1 MLDDQTD
8 HAYAQTPTLDSVVKC
23 IQGQLA
29 PPTLLETLQNLLES
43 PRQSDDDGPTSMAGI
58 PQHGIIWGN
67 ESERNREND

>member
-1 MLDDQTD
+1 MLDDQTN

-43 PRQSDDDGPTSMAGI
+43 PRQSDDDGPTSTAGI
-58 PQHGIIWGN
+58 LQHDIIWGN